1 MLPTIGERFENGL
14 IRMRARR
21 IDAIELLCESSAMP
35 ILQNARHERF
45 AQLVASGKHSDMEA
59 FKQAGYADESA
70 HQNACRLR
78 ANESVAARI
87 EELRARN
94 AEKCQLS
101 RDEAVQYLVEILK
114 TPIGEVTADHR
125 LAQSYDAKSSK
136 VELPSKLGA
145 MQLLAKMCG
154 WQTPERHEIEHGFK
168 EKQDS
173 LKS

>member
-1 MLPTIGERFENGL
+1 
-14 IRMRARR
+14 
-21 IDAIELLCESSAMP
+21 
-35 ILQNARHERF
+35 
-45 AQLVASGKHSDMEA
+45 MEA

-125 LAQSYDAKSSK
+125 LAQSYGAKSGK
-136 VELPSKLGA
+136 IEFPNKLGA
-145 MQLLAKMCG
+145 LQLLAKMCG
-154 WQTPERHEIEHGFK
+154 WNEPEEARVRAWFQGERN
-168 EKQDS
+168 S
-173 LKS
+173 LKSSLDCPDVEQYATISVPDKLAPQVRHSITEVPRIP